1 MTHNASPLVRAL
13 ARIVVGDLEETVA
26 TATPASWREALAMV
40 LTYAKDEQ
48 LVALC
53 QQLGD
58 RLEAAGCLDEALL
71 CAVCAVDIPAM
82 IRLGLQIHPDCSVRS
97 HLSVAEALLILCSMT
112 NPQTLDLPAAVSS
125 TTSAQR
131 LATLCVELQQRGMQS
146 VASRLVAVLVRSPS
160 ARAVVEVLH
169 AMDPALAPAVPAVTA
184 QPAVPAQTVQAAQP
198 AVPAQ
203 TVQAAQP
210 AMPAVSAKPAKPV
223 AVRSAQFTP
232 VQPMQPMQPAM
243 PVQQTQPATPKPFM
257 PSLPVQPA
265 YQPVQPAMP
274 AQPAQP
280 VQPVQPVQT
289 SPRPAPFMPT
299 MPEMP
304 SPVAQPAM
312 PAQPAQPVEEPVAEM
327 P

>member
-71 CAVCAVDIPAM
+71 CAVCAVDIPAV

-112 NPQTLDLPAAVSS
+112 NPQTLDLPAVVAS

-169 AMDPALAPAVPAVTA
+169 AMDPALAPAVPA
-184 QPAVPAQTVQAAQP
+184 QTVQAAQP
-198 AVPAQ
+198 AMP
-203 TVQAAQP
+203 T
-210 AMPAVSAKPAKPV
+210 MPAVSAKPAKPV
-223 AVRSAQFTP
+223 AVRPAQFTP

-265 YQPVQPAMP
+265 YQPVQPVMP
-274 AQPAQP
+274 AQPALP
-280 VQPVQPVQT
+280 AQPVQT

-299 MPEMP
+299 MPVMP
-304 SPVAQPAM
+304 SPMAQPAM

>member
-71 CAVCAVDIPAM
+71 CAVCAVDIPAV

-112 NPQTLDLPAAVSS
+112 NPQTLDLPAVVSS

-169 AMDPALAPAVPAVTA
+169 AMDPALAPAVPA
-184 QPAVPAQTVQAAQP
+184 QTVQAAQP
-198 AVPAQ
+198 AMP
-203 TVQAAQP
+203 T
-210 AMPAVSAKPAKPV
+210 MPAVSAKPAKPV
-223 AVRSAQFTP
+223 AVRPAQFTP

-265 YQPVQPAMP
+265 YQPVQPVMP
-274 AQPAQP
+274 AQPALP
-280 VQPVQPVQT
+280 AQPVQT

-299 MPEMP
+299 MPVMP
-304 SPVAQPAM
+304 SPMAQPAM

>member
-48 LVALC
+48 LVVLC

-71 CAVCAVDIPAM
+71 CAVCAVDIPAV

-112 NPQTLDLPAAVSS
+112 NPQTLDLPAVVAS
-125 TTSAQR
+125 TASAQR

-160 ARAVVEVLH
+160 ARAVVEALH
-169 AMDPALAPAVPAVTA
+169 AMDPALASAVPAVMA
-184 QPAVPAQTVQAAQP
+184 QPIQS
-198 AVPAQ
+198 
-203 TVQAAQP
+203 

-223 AVRSAQFTP
+223 AVRPAQFTP
-232 VQPMQPMQPAM
+232 VQPMQPMQPAMPAM

-265 YQPVQPAMP
+265 YQPMQP
-274 AQPAQP
+274 AQPA
-280 VQPVQPVQT
+280 QPVQT

-299 MPEMP
+299 MPVMP

>member
-71 CAVCAVDIPAM
+71 CAVCAVDIPAV

-112 NPQTLDLPAAVSS
+112 NPQTLDLPAVVSS
-125 TTSAQR
+125 TASAQR

-169 AMDPALAPAVPAVTA
+169 AMDPALAPAVPA
-184 QPAVPAQTVQAAQP
+184 QTVQAAQP
-198 AVPAQ
+198 AMP
-203 TVQAAQP
+203 T
-210 AMPAVSAKPAKPV
+210 MPAVSAKPAKPV

-265 YQPVQPAMP
+265 YQPVQPVMP
-274 AQPAQP
+274 AQPALP
-280 VQPVQPVQT
+280 AQPVQT

-299 MPEMP
+299 MPVMP

>member
-198 AVPAQ
+198 A
-203 TVQAAQP
+203 
-210 AMPAVSAKPAKPV
+210 MPAVSAKPAKPV
-223 AVRSAQFTP
+223 AVRPAQFT
-232 VQPMQPMQPAM
+232 PMQPMQPAMPAMPMQPAMPAM

-265 YQPVQPAMP
+265 YQPVQPVMP
-274 AQPAQP
+274 AQPALP
-280 VQPVQPVQT
+280 AQPVQT

-299 MPEMP
+299 MPVMP

>member
-71 CAVCAVDIPAM
+71 CAVCAVDIPAV

-112 NPQTLDLPAAVSS
+112 NPQTLDLPAVVAS

-169 AMDPALAPAVPAVTA
+169 AMDPALAPAVT
-184 QPAVPAQTVQAAQP
+184 AQTVQAAQP
-198 AVPAQ
+198 AMP
-203 TVQAAQP
+203 T
-210 AMPAVSAKPAKPV
+210 MPAVSAKPAKPV

-232 VQPMQPMQPAM
+232 MQPMQPMQPAM

-274 AQPAQP
+274 AQPALP
-280 VQPVQPVQT
+280 AQPVQT

-299 MPEMP
+299 MPVMP
-304 SPVAQPAM
+304 SPMAQPAM

>member
-71 CAVCAVDIPAM
+71 CAVCAVDIPAV

-112 NPQTLDLPAAVSS
+112 NPQTLDLPAVVAS

-169 AMDPALAPAVPAVTA
+169 AMDPALAPAVPA
-184 QPAVPAQTVQAAQP
+184 QTVQAAQP
-198 AVPAQ
+198 AMP
-203 TVQAAQP
+203 T
-210 AMPAVSAKPAKPV
+210 MPAVSAKPAKPV

-257 PSLPVQPA
+257 PSRPVQPA
-265 YQPVQPAMP
+265 YQPVQPVMP
-274 AQPAQP
+274 AQPALP
-280 VQPVQPVQT
+280 AQPVQT

-299 MPEMP
+299 MPVMP

>member
-48 LVALC
+48 LVVLC

-112 NPQTLDLPAAVSS
+112 NPQTLDLPAVVSS
-125 TTSAQR
+125 TASAQR

-160 ARAVVEVLH
+160 ARAVVEALH

-184 QPAVPAQTVQAAQP
+184 QPAVPT
-198 AVPAQ
+198 
-203 TVQAAQP
+203 
-210 AMPAVSAKPAKPV
+210 MPVVSAKPAKPV
-223 AVRSAQFTP
+223 AVRPAQFTP
-232 VQPMQPMQPAM
+232 VQPMQPMQPM
-243 PVQQTQPATPKPFM
+243 QPVQPVQQTQPATPKPFM

-265 YQPVQPAMP
+265 YQPMQPAMP
-274 AQPAQP
+274 TQP
-280 VQPVQPVQT
+280 VQPAQPVQT

-299 MPEMP
+299 MPVMP
-304 SPVAQPAM
+304 SPMAQPAM
-312 PAQPAQPVEEPVAEM
+312 PAQPAQPAQPVEEPVAEM

>member
-71 CAVCAVDIPAM
+71 CAVCAVDIPAV

-169 AMDPALAPAVPAVTA
+169 AMDPALAPAVPA
-184 QPAVPAQTVQAAQP
+184 QTVQAAQP
-198 AVPAQ
+198 AMP
-203 TVQAAQP
+203 T
-210 AMPAVSAKPAKPV
+210 MPAVSAKPAKPV
-223 AVRSAQFTP
+223 AVRPAQFTP

-265 YQPVQPAMP
+265 YQPVQPVMP
-274 AQPAQP
+274 AQPALP
-280 VQPVQPVQT
+280 AQPVQT

-299 MPEMP
+299 MPVMP
-304 SPVAQPAM
+304 SPMAQPAM

>member
-13 ARIVVGDLEETVA
+13 ARIVVGDLEETVV

-112 NPQTLDLPAAVSS
+112 NPQTLDLPAVVAS

-169 AMDPALAPAVPAVTA
+169 AMDPALAPAVPA
-184 QPAVPAQTVQAAQP
+184 QTVQAAQP
-198 AVPAQ
+198 AMP
-203 TVQAAQP
+203 T
-210 AMPAVSAKPAKPV
+210 MPAVSAKPAKPV

-232 VQPMQPMQPAM
+232 MQPMQPMQPAM

-265 YQPVQPAMP
+265 YQPVQPVMP
-274 AQPAQP
+274 AQPALP
-280 VQPVQPVQT
+280 AQPVQT

-299 MPEMP
+299 MPVMP
-304 SPVAQPAM
+304 SPMAQPAM

>member
-48 LVALC
+48 LVVLC

-58 RLEAAGCLDEALL
+58 RLEAAGWLDEALL
-71 CAVCAVDIPAM
+71 CAGGAVDIPAV

-112 NPQTLDLPAAVSS
+112 NPQTLDLPAVVSS
-125 TTSAQR
+125 TASAQR

-160 ARAVVEVLH
+160 ARAVVEALH
-169 AMDPALAPAVPAVTA
+169 AMDPALAPAVTAQTA
-184 QPAVPAQTVQAAQP
+184 QPAVPAQTVQP
-198 AVPAQ
+198 
-203 TVQAAQP
+203 T
-210 AMPAVSAKPAKPV
+210 MPAVSAKPAKPV
-223 AVRSAQFTP
+223 AVRPAQFT
-232 VQPMQPMQPAM
+232 PMQPAM
-243 PVQQTQPATPKPFM
+243 P
-257 PSLPVQPA
+257 
-265 YQPVQPAMP
+265 AMP
-274 AQPAQP
+274 AM
-280 VQPVQPVQT
+280 PVQPVQT

-299 MPEMP
+299 MPVMP